1 MLSLQLVFP
10 AQDSNIE
17 PMMSL
22 FRFPDE
28 SHLIVSGVAVSG
40 RSGERRVGQE
50 ADVGVGKVG
59 ELEAVPD
66 AGSVAA
72 E

>member
-1 MLSLQLVFP
+1 
-10 AQDSNIE
+10 
-17 PMMSL
+17 MSL
-22 FRFPDE
+22 FRFPNE
-28 SHLIVSGVAVSG
+28 SHLVVSGVAVSG
-40 RSGERRVGQE
+40 RSGECCVRQE

-66 AGSVAA
+66 AGSIAA